1 MTRKVIDWESVEI
14 QYRAG
19 IRSLK
24 DIGREFD
31 VSDAAIV
38 KRAKRDGW
46 TRDLKAKIHAKAESK
61 VSESLVS
68 AEVSARTR
76 VREREVIEANANAV
90 ASVRLAHRRDIQRA
104 RSITMSLLEELE
116 GQTGAEAVDL
126 LSKLGDMM
134 RSDDDKGQDK
144 LNDLYHKI
152 ISLPG
157 RARTMKDLGESLRV
171 LVGLERQAFGLDD
184 KDNAPVDALTALLAK
199 VSSSSANGFRPVA
212 ADPEYCEQDAAAA
225 NGLPVTGDEQ
235 ELI

>member
-68 AEVSARTR
+68 AGVSAQTK
-76 VREREVIEANANAV
+76 VREREVIEANAV
-90 ASVRLAHRRDIQRA
+90 AIADVRLAHRRDIR
-104 RSITMSLLEELE
+104 RSRSLTNKLLDELE
-116 GQTGAEAVDL
+116 GLTDNRELFEQ
-126 LSKLGDMM
+126 LGELMH
-134 RSDDDKGQDK
+134 SPDDKGMDR
-144 LNDLYHKI
+144 LNDLYRKVVE
-152 ISLPG
+152 LPN
-157 RARTMKDLGESLRV
+157 RTKVMKDLAETLKT
-171 LVGLERQAFGLDD
+171 LIALERQAYNL
-184 KDNAPVDALTALLAK
+184 
-199 VSSSSANGFRPVA
+199 
-212 ADPEYCEQDAAAA
+212 
-225 NGLPVTGDEQ
+225 DEQ
-235 ELI
+235 QHEEPYEDRLRRVLGGE

>member
-68 AEVSARTR
+68 AEVSSRTR
-76 VREREVIEANANAV
+76 VREREVIEANAQAV
-90 ASVRLAHRRDIQRA
+90 ANVRLAHRTDIQRT
-104 RSITMSLLEELE
+104 RRITMALLEELE

-126 LSKLGDMM
+126 LSKLGDLM

-171 LVGLERQAFGLDD
+171 LVALERQAFGMDD
-184 KDNAPVDALTALLAK
+184 KDNAPEDALTALLRGI
-199 VSSSSANGFRPVA
+199 SQGNGNAFRPVSD
-212 ADPEYCEQDAAAA
+212 DPEH
-225 NGLPVTGDEQ
+225 VTLAYGSAISPATDPGRD
-235 ELI
+235 

>member
-68 AEVSARTR
+68 AEVSAQTK
-76 VREREVIEANANAV
+76 VREREVIEANAV
-90 ASVRLAHRRDIQRA
+90 AIADVRLAHRRDIR
-104 RSITMSLLEELE
+104 RSRELTNKLLDELE
-116 GQTGAEAVDL
+116 GLTDNRELFEQ
-126 LSKLGDMM
+126 LGELMH
-134 RSDDDKGQDK
+134 SPDDKGMDR
-144 LNDLYHKI
+144 LNDLYRKVVE
-152 ISLPG
+152 LPN
-157 RARTMKDLGESLRV
+157 RTKVMKDLAETLKT
-171 LVGLERQAFGLDD
+171 LIALERQAYSLDD
-184 KDNAPVDALTALLAK
+184 QQHEETYEDRLRRLL
-199 VSSSSANGFRPVA
+199 
-212 ADPEYCEQDAAAA
+212 
-225 NGLPVTGDEQ
+225 GDD
-235 ELI
+235 

>member
-68 AEVSARTR
+68 AEVSAQTR
-76 VREREVIEANANAV
+76 VREREVIDANAA
-90 ASVRLAHRRDIQRA
+90 AIADVRLAHRRDIQRT
-104 RSITMSLLEELE
+104 RGITMRLLEELE
-116 GQTGAEAVDL
+116 YQTGAENVFL
-126 LSKLGDMM
+126 LASLGDMM
-134 RSDDDKGQDK
+134 RSPDEYGRDK
-144 LNDLYHKI
+144 LNDLYRAI
-152 ISLPG
+152 VSLPG
-157 RARTMKDLGESLRV
+157 RAKTMKDLAASLVSLIDKEREAFSIGEKGKGGDEAPGSGASLRD
-171 LVGLERQAFGLDD
+171 LTDAERAVRLSR
-184 KDNAPVDALTALLAK
+184 LLG
-199 VSSSSANGFRPVA
+199 SN
-212 ADPEYCEQDAAAA
+212 PEIAAA
-225 NGLPVTGDEQ
+225 
-235 ELI
+235 LIKRVAGNV

>member
-68 AEVSARTR
+68 AEVSAQTR
-76 VREREVIEANANAV
+76 VREREVIDANAA
-90 ASVRLAHRRDIQRA
+90 AIADVRLAHRRDIQRT
-104 RSITMSLLEELE
+104 RGITMRLLEELE
-116 GQTGAEAVDL
+116 YQTGAENVFL
-126 LSKLGDMM
+126 LASLGDMM
-134 RSDDDKGQDK
+134 RSPDEYGRDK
-144 LNDLYHKI
+144 LNDLYQAVV
-152 ISLPG
+152 SLPG
-157 RARTMKDLGESLRV
+157 RAKTMKDLAASLVSLIDKERDAFHIGAKTPNGDDGAGSGA
-171 LVGLERQAFGLDD
+171 GLRDLTDAERAVRLSR
-184 KDNAPVDALTALLAK
+184 LLG
-199 VSSSSANGFRPVA
+199 SN
-212 ADPEYCEQDAAAA
+212 PEIAAALVKRVA
-225 NGLPVTGDEQ
+225 GNG
-235 ELI
+235 

>member
-68 AEVSARTR
+68 AEVSAQTR
-76 VREREVIEANANAV
+76 VREREVIEANAV
-90 ASVRLAHRRDIQRA
+90 AIADVRLAHRRDIR
-104 RSITMSLLEELE
+104 RSRELTNKLLDELE
-116 GQTGAEAVDL
+116 GLTDNRELFEQ
-126 LSKLGDMM
+126 LGELMH
-134 RSDDDKGQDK
+134 SPDDKGMDR
-144 LNDLYHKI
+144 LNDLYRKVVE
-152 ISLPG
+152 LPN
-157 RARTMKDLGESLRV
+157 RTKVMKDLAETLKT
-171 LVGLERQAFGLDD
+171 LIALERQAYNL
-184 KDNAPVDALTALLAK
+184 
-199 VSSSSANGFRPVA
+199 
-212 ADPEYCEQDAAAA
+212 
-225 NGLPVTGDEQ
+225 DEQ
-235 ELI
+235 QHEEPYEDRLRRVLGGE

>member
-68 AEVSARTR
+68 AEVSAQTR
-76 VREREVIEANANAV
+76 VREREVIDANAA
-90 ASVRLAHRRDIQRA
+90 AIADVRLAHRRDIQRT
-104 RSITMSLLEELE
+104 RGITMRLLEELE
-116 GQTGAEAVDL
+116 YQTGAENVFL
-126 LSKLGDMM
+126 LASLGDMM
-134 RSDDDKGQDK
+134 RSPDEYGRDK
-144 LNDLYHKI
+144 LNDLYRAI
-152 ISLPG
+152 VSLPG
-157 RARTMKDLGESLRV
+157 RAKTMKDLAASLVSLIDKEREAFSIGAKTPNGDDGAGSGASLRD
-171 LVGLERQAFGLDD
+171 LTDAERAVRLSR
-184 KDNAPVDALTALLAK
+184 LLG
-199 VSSSSANGFRPVA
+199 SN
-212 ADPEYCEQDAAAA
+212 PEIAAA
-225 NGLPVTGDEQ
+225 
-235 ELI
+235 LIKRVAGNV

>member
-68 AEVSARTR
+68 AEVSAQTR
-76 VREREVIEANANAV
+76 VREREVIDANAA
-90 ASVRLAHRRDIQRA
+90 AIADVRLAHRRDIQRT
-104 RSITMSLLEELE
+104 RGITMRLLEELE
-116 GQTGAEAVDL
+116 YQTGAENVFL
-126 LSKLGDMM
+126 LASLGDMM
-134 RSDDDKGQDK
+134 RSPDEYGRDK
-144 LNDLYHKI
+144 LNDLYQAVV
-152 ISLPG
+152 SLPG
-157 RARTMKDLGESLRV
+157 RAKTMKDLAASLMSLIDKEREAFSIGAKTPNGDDGAGSGASLRD
-171 LVGLERQAFGLDD
+171 LTDAERAVRLSR
-184 KDNAPVDALTALLAK
+184 LLG
-199 VSSSSANGFRPVA
+199 SN
-212 ADPEYCEQDAAAA
+212 PEIAAA
-225 NGLPVTGDEQ
+225 
-235 ELI
+235 LIKRVAGNV

>member
-68 AEVSARTR
+68 AEVSAQTR
-76 VREREVIEANANAV
+76 VREREVIDANAA
-90 ASVRLAHRRDIQRA
+90 AIADVRLAHRRDIQRT
-104 RSITMSLLEELE
+104 RGITMRLLEELE
-116 GQTGAEAVDL
+116 YQTGAENVFL
-126 LSKLGDMM
+126 LASLGDMM
-134 RSDDDKGQDK
+134 RSPDEYGRDK
-144 LNDLYHKI
+144 LNDLYQAVV
-152 ISLPG
+152 SLPG
-157 RARTMKDLGESLRV
+157 RAKTMKDLAASLVSLIDKERDAFNIGAKTPNGDDGAGSGASLRD
-171 LVGLERQAFGLDD
+171 LTDAERAVRLSR
-184 KDNAPVDALTALLAK
+184 LLG
-199 VSSSSANGFRPVA
+199 SN
-212 ADPEYCEQDAAAA
+212 PEIAAA
-225 NGLPVTGDEQ
+225 
-235 ELI
+235 LIKRVAGNV

>member
-46 TRDLKAKIHAKAESK
+46 TRDLRAKIHAKAESK

-68 AEVSARTR
+68 AEVSAQAK
-76 VREREVIEANANAV
+76 VREREVIEANAA
-90 ASVRLAHRRDIQRA
+90 AIADVRLAHRRDIQRT
-104 RSITMSLLEELE
+104 RGITMRLLEELE
-116 GQTGAEAVDL
+116 YQTGAENVFLLEQLGDL
-126 LSKLGDMM
+126 L
-134 RSDDDKGQDK
+134 RSEDDKGQDK
-144 LNDLYHKI
+144 LNDLYQKI

-157 RARTMKDLGESLRV
+157 RAKTMKDLGESLRV
-171 LVGLERQAFGLDD
+171 LVTLERQAVGLDD
-184 KDNAPVDALTALLAK
+184 KDQKPQDSLTTLLQTIAGGNA
-199 VSSSSANGFRPVA
+199 SAFRPVA
-212 ADPEYCEQDAAAA
+212 HDPEAMPESAFKPQA
-225 NGLPVTGDEQ
+225 GDD
-235 ELI
+235 LDDD

>member
-68 AEVSARTR
+68 AEVSAQTR
-76 VREREVIEANANAV
+76 VREREVIDANAA
-90 ASVRLAHRRDIQRA
+90 AIADVRLAHRRDIQRT
-104 RSITMSLLEELE
+104 RGITMRLLEELE
-116 GQTGAEAVDL
+116 YQTGAENVFL
-126 LSKLGDMM
+126 LASLGDMM
-134 RSDDDKGQDK
+134 RSPDEYGRDK
-144 LNDLYHKI
+144 LNDLYRAI
-152 ISLPG
+152 VSLPG
-157 RARTMKDLGESLRV
+157 RAKTMKDLAASLVSLIDKEREAFSIGAKTPNGDDGAGSGASLRD
-171 LVGLERQAFGLDD
+171 LTDAERAVRLSR
-184 KDNAPVDALTALLAK
+184 LLG
-199 VSSSSANGFRPVA
+199 SN
-212 ADPEYCEQDAAAA
+212 PEIAAALVKRVA
-225 NGLPVTGDEQ
+225 GNG
-235 ELI
+235 

>member
-68 AEVSARTR
+68 AEVSAQTK
-76 VREREVIEANANAV
+76 VREREVIEANAV
-90 ASVRLAHRRDIQRA
+90 AIADVRLAHRRDIR
-104 RSITMSLLEELE
+104 RSRSLANKLLDELE
-116 GQTGAEAVDL
+116 GLTDNRELFEQ
-126 LSKLGDMM
+126 LGELMH
-134 RSDDDKGQDK
+134 SPDDKGMDR
-144 LNDLYHKI
+144 LNDLYRKVVE
-152 ISLPG
+152 LPN
-157 RARTMKDLGESLRV
+157 RTKVMKDLAETLKT
-171 LVGLERQAFGLDD
+171 LIALERQAYNL
-184 KDNAPVDALTALLAK
+184 
-199 VSSSSANGFRPVA
+199 
-212 ADPEYCEQDAAAA
+212 
-225 NGLPVTGDEQ
+225 DEQ
-235 ELI
+235 QHEEPYEDRLRRVLGGE